1 MTMIQNV
8 IKRSHKLR
16 ITTMN
21 TIIAK
26 PKPKTQEWLK
36 KAIQATGLTPA
47 ILITAL
53 LEQEAEKVLNRKKPA
68 A

>member
-1 MTMIQNV
+1 
-8 IKRSHKLR
+8 
-16 ITTMN
+16 MN

-36 KAIQATGLTPA
+36 KAIQSTGLTPA

>member
-1 MTMIQNV
+1 
-8 IKRSHKLR
+8 
-16 ITTMN
+16 MN

-53 LEQEAEKVLNRKKPA
+53 LEQEAEKSPQQKEARSLMEEALIDEFIRLGWHEL
-68 A
+68 

>member
-1 MTMIQNV
+1 MIQNV

-47 ILITAL
+47 ILNTAL
-53 LEQEAEKVLNRKKPA
+53 LEQGAEKVLNRKKPA

>member
-1 MTMIQNV
+1 
-8 IKRSHKLR
+8 
-16 ITTMN
+16 MN

-36 KAIQATGLTPA
+36 KAIQATGF
-47 ILITAL
+47 ITAL

>member
-1 MTMIQNV
+1 
-8 IKRSHKLR
+8 
-16 ITTMN
+16 MN

-26 PKPKTQEWLK
+26 PTPKTQEWLK

>member
-1 MTMIQNV
+1 MIQNV

-53 LEQEAEKVLNRKKPA
+53 LEQEADKVLNRKKPA

>member
-1 MTMIQNV
+1 
-8 IKRSHKLR
+8 
-16 ITTMN
+16 MN

-36 KAIQATGLTPA
+36 KAIQATWLTPA

>member
-1 MTMIQNV
+1 MIQNV

-36 KAIQATGLTPA
+36 KAIQATGVTPA

>member
-1 MTMIQNV
+1 MAEKGHSGNGV
-8 IKRSHKLR
+8 D
-16 ITTMN
+16 
-21 TIIAK
+21 
-26 PKPKTQEWLK
+26 
-36 KAIQATGLTPA
+36 PA

>member
-1 MTMIQNV
+1 MIQNV

-36 KAIQATGLTPA
+36 KAIQATGLKPY

-53 LEQEAEKVLNRKKPA
+53 LEQEAEKVLNRKEPA

>member
-1 MTMIQNV
+1 MIQNV

-36 KAIQATGLTPA
+36 KAIQATGLTLA

>member
-1 MTMIQNV
+1 MIQNV

-26 PKPKTQEWLK
+26 PTPKTQEWLK

>member
-1 MTMIQNV
+1 MIQNV

-16 ITTMN
+16 ITRMN

>member
-1 MTMIQNV
+1 MIQNV

-53 LEQEAEKVLNRKKPA
+53 LEQEAEKILNRKKPA

>member
-1 MTMIQNV
+1 MIQNV

-53 LEQEAEKVLNRKKPA
+53 LEQEAEKVLNRQKPA

>member
-1 MTMIQNV
+1 MIQNV
-8 IKRSHKLR
+8 IKRSQKLR

>member
-1 MTMIQNV
+1 MIQNV
-8 IKRSHKLR
+8 IHKLR

>member
-1 MTMIQNV
+1 MIQNV

-36 KAIQATGLTPA
+36 KAIQAPGLTPA

>member
-1 MTMIQNV
+1 MIQNV

-16 ITTMN
+16 TMN

>member
-1 MTMIQNV
+1 MIQNV

-21 TIIAK
+21 TIIGK

>member
-1 MTMIQNV
+1 MIQNV

-47 ILITAL
+47 ILITTL

>member
-1 MTMIQNV
+1 MIQNV

-53 LEQEAEKVLNRKKPA
+53 LEQEAEKVLNRKKTA

>member
-1 MTMIQNV
+1 MIQNV

-21 TIIAK
+21 TIIAT

>member
-1 MTMIQNV
+1 MIQNV

-36 KAIQATGLTPA
+36 KAIQSTGLTPA

>member
-1 MTMIQNV
+1 MIQNV

-16 ITTMN
+16 ITTMI

>member
-1 MTMIQNV
+1 MIQNV

-36 KAIQATGLTPA
+36 KDIQATGLTPA